1 MASSQS
7 GETVVTQCKNCRC
20 GEADTKFWIT
30 RASDNPDKQ
39 TNTCPNCNVL
49 KSGPLFISSKGSCS
63 AVKPF
68 LCEHIKMVHLLSLLV
83 FLFQFVVL
91 VIIYMIIW
99 QEI

>member
-7 GETVVTQCKNCRC
+7 GENVTQCKNCRC

-39 TNTCPNCNVL
+39 TNTCPNCNVSKILLRSTVHRFHCYIISLSLKRVSVL
-49 KSGPLFISSKGSCS
+49 KSGPLFISSKGSFS

-68 LCEHIKMVHLLSLLV
+68 LC
-83 FLFQFVVL
+83 
-91 VIIYMIIW
+91 
-99 QEI
+99 